1 MRNEVIHMVHL
12 IFSEEQIKVWKI
24 DERLLVNDN
33 FIIVLSRSIVS
44 NSLWP
49 HWL

>member
-12 IFSEEQIKVWKI
+12 IVSDEQIKEWKI
-24 DERLLVNDN
+24 DKRLLVNDN

-44 NSLWP
+44 NSL
-49 HWL
+49 

>member
-12 IFSEEQIKVWKI
+12 IVSDEQIKEWKI
-24 DERLLVNDN
+24 DKSLLVNDN

-44 NSLWP
+44 NSL
-49 HWL
+49 